1 MAGTRRFTRVSL
13 GLLAAGLAF
22 GPFVAVA
29 SAQDDDQG
37 FEFQIDPPEEMQP
50 FEIAGPLLT
59 DAGAEIV
66 VDLTDT
72 DQLIDVFT
80 GGIGVPDIAPGEPG
94 DLDLPPGT
102 RVIDI
107 EPFGPDE
114 DGDGLPDQ
122 ANVTL
127 GPNAIAVDTSVET
140 LGGGNS
146 FLQGHCGGLAISY
159 GADDEVLD
167 AALGI
172 GAAGDGALIDIEGDN
187 AGERA
192 FTESNPFQVR
202 PDGQVVYFGFLPY
215 TGGDGPRDHM
225 WEITTAGI
233 SLDSGGD
240 DNPDGNN
247 ANAGIVDLEENIP
260 AAARFTGV
268 FPVQGWF
275 FAPNGL
281 FCIAEGWVE
290 FTGPFPLFTTP
301 GAIAAFMALGGIA
314 GLLFNS
320 RPAQTFRV

>member
-1 MAGTRRFTRVSL
+1 MAGTRRMARAAL
-13 GLLAAGLAF
+13 GTLAAGLAL
-22 GPFVAVA
+22 GPLAAVA
-29 SAQDDDQG
+29 AAQDDGG
-37 FEFQIDPPEEMQP
+37 FEYKIEPPDELSD
-50 FEIAGPLLT
+50 FEIGAPLLS

-66 VDLTDT
+66 IDLTDT
-72 DQLIDVFT
+72 EELIGLFT
-80 GGIGVPDIAPGEPG
+80 GGVGIPDIAPGEPG

-107 EPFGPDE
+107 EPVGPDTN
-114 DGDGLPDQ
+114 GDGLPDQ

-127 GPNAIAVDTSVET
+127 GTDAIAVDTDVET
-140 LGGGNS
+140 LGGGGS
-146 FLQGHCGGLAISY
+146 FLQGHCGGLAVSY
-159 GADDEVLD
+159 GADDEILD

-172 GAAGDGALIDIEGDN
+172 GAGGDGGLIDIEGDN
-187 AGERA
+187 AGQRA

-215 TGGDGPRDHM
+215 TGGDGPRNHV

-233 SLDSGGD
+233 SMDSGGD

-247 ANAGIVDLEENIP
+247 ANAGIVDLGDNIP

-275 FAPNGL
+275 FSENGL

-290 FTGPFPLFTTP
+290 FTGPFPLFTAP
-301 GAIAAFMALGGIA
+301 GAVAAFMALGGIA